1 MTNSPSNAQ
10 SPVYAIYVSC
20 VAALGGLLFG
30 YDTAVIAG
38 TVEFLQKRF
47 SLSDLAL
54 GWTVSSALVGCV
66 AGAWLAGGMADR
78 IGRKKSLLVC
88 AALFFASS
96 VWSAIPSSAGELALA
111 RILGGIGIGAASM
124 LTPVYISEISPT
136 RMRGALTTLNQC
148 AVLIGMVLVYLVN
161 ARLAM
166 MGDEAWR
173 VTTAWRWMFGSGAF
187 PAAVFFTLLF
197 FIPES
202 PRWLVLKGRMT
213 EALRVLEKTG
223 DLVKIESLEAS
234 ADARSRLS
242 ECFRKPL
249 RKTFLIGAGLAVLQQ
264 ITGINIVMYYAPRI
278 FTSAG
283 IETASA
289 IGHSVF
295 IGLIMLLFTLAAMFL
310 ADKAGRR
317 PLLLISALG
326 MTAGLFG
333 LGWAYSQAASGGNP
347 STLLAWVLLYV
358 AAFSIGMGPLVWTVI
373 GEVFPNRI
381 RTQAA
386 SACVL
391 LLWLANFAVSQF
403 FPWLLSTFEYK
414 VFWLFG
420 AICLLATGFIWLLVS
435 ETKGR
440 SLEDLEKFI
449 H

>member
-1 MTNSPSNAQ
+1 
-10 SPVYAIYVSC
+10 

-223 DLVKIESLEAS
+223 DLVKI
-234 ADARSRLS
+234 D
-242 ECFRKPL
+242 
-249 RKTFLIGAGLAVLQQ
+249 
-264 ITGINIVMYYAPRI
+264 
-278 FTSAG
+278 
-283 IETASA
+283 
-289 IGHSVF
+289 
-295 IGLIMLLFTLAAMFL
+295 
-310 ADKAGRR
+310 
-317 PLLLISALG
+317 
-326 MTAGLFG
+326 
-333 LGWAYSQAASGGNP
+333 
-347 STLLAWVLLYV
+347 
-358 AAFSIGMGPLVWTVI
+358 
-373 GEVFPNRI
+373 
-381 RTQAA
+381 
-386 SACVL
+386 
-391 LLWLANFAVSQF
+391 
-403 FPWLLSTFEYK
+403 
-414 VFWLFG
+414 
-420 AICLLATGFIWLLVS
+420 
-435 ETKGR
+435 
-440 SLEDLEKFI
+440 
-449 H
+449 